1 MTPLTR
7 SPGFA
12 QYDLFILALQAITVG
27 TWSLYLF
34 DSHRATFDVNE
45 EHYVDMFDVSSR
57 GWRGPSFSIVDV

>member
-1 MTPLTR
+1 MTLLTR
-7 SPGFA
+7 SHVSA
-12 QYDLFILALQAITVG
+12 QYDLLILALQAITVG

-57 GWRGPSFSIVDV
+57 GGGAPAFSNVGV